1 MGSGGLLKVKMSR
14 MNQDHSWQTLRNNSH
29 SPLPCDSHSYSL
41 IVTQL
46 LAVGHAHRA
55 ITAFSLSHCETQLLT
70 AERAHCVTTTFLLRD
85 SYSCSVLSFLLSLPP
100 SHSRSHSQL
109 YSIWFSFSV
118 IKRKH
123 KAKCVRSGG
132 ACELIWC
139 HHGLCH
145 YICHQHQRERGRE
158 RESSLHSSV
167 EPELYPNNAYDVP
180 WVDYQALALR
190 RPCFGAHQHSLYK
203 PTFPQV

>member
-14 MNQDHSWQTLRNNSH
+14 MNQDHSWQTLVK
-29 SPLPCDSHSYSL
+29 
-41 IVTQL
+41 IM
-46 LAVGHAHRA
+46 
-55 ITAFSLSHCETQLLT
+55 
-70 AERAHCVTTTFLLRD
+70 
-85 SYSCSVLSFLLSLPP
+85 
-100 SHSRSHSQL
+100 
-109 YSIWFSFSV
+109 
-118 IKRKH
+118 KH

>member
-1 MGSGGLLKVKMSR
+1 MLSLLKQHHFFFKKKKTNVVEFFFFFFFIKEGFLRLNPFCIISVLVFSSSSS
-14 MNQDHSWQTLRNNSH
+14 QRNNSH

-118 IKRKH
+118 IKRLVLFLCLVV
-123 KAKCVRSGG
+123 AVFLYLVVCVFGNEN
-132 ACELIWC
+132 AC
-139 HHGLCH
+139 
-145 YICHQHQRERGRE
+145 Q
-158 RESSLHSSV
+158 
-167 EPELYPNNAYDVP
+167 
-180 WVDYQALALR
+180 
-190 RPCFGAHQHSLYK
+190 
-203 PTFPQV
+203 